1 MKGMLRWKRSVSNCS
16 SGQRTTAPDTMLTG
30 NLQLGWEIPSR
41 VIGQNIR
48 EWLLG
53 SPGVTLKDG
62 VVHLG
67 RYENEVVKFY
77 GSVGSRVLEGVIS
90 TLESPGGT
98 YSMLSSELLSG
109 SVLILYEFTEDS
121 EFEIATSPDLLKCS
135 YSTMDPEF
143 LSYLRQTLSW
153 ICLTNRNE
161 ITSHITLSTGRW
173 IIDTFCLDLTDV
185 AYWYGSG

>member
-1 MKGMLRWKRSVSNCS
+1 MKRILNRIRSS
-16 SGQRTTAPDTMLTG
+16 SSITTEPDTMLTG
-30 NLQLGWEIPSR
+30 NLRLEWELPSR
-41 VIGQNIR
+41 LKGQDIR
-48 EWLLG
+48 ECVLASSVL
-53 SPGVTLKDG
+53 TLKDG
-62 VVHLG
+62 VVHIG
-67 RYENEVVKFY
+67 RCEHEVAKFY